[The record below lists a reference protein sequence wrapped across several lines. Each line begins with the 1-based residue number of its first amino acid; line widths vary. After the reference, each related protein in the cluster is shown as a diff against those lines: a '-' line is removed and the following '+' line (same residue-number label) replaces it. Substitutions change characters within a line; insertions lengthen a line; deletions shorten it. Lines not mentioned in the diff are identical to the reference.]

1 MPRSRRRTN
10 VAKVH
15 HHRPSLLIETSDRK
29 GARAAAPSPP
39 ANVGSAFSE
48 EAFAGVLSSDAL
60 APIPATAS

>member
-1 MPRSRRRTN
+1 MRPSRRRTN
-10 VAKVH
+10 VAKVN
-15 HHRPSLLIETSDRK
+15 HRPSPLTATSDRK